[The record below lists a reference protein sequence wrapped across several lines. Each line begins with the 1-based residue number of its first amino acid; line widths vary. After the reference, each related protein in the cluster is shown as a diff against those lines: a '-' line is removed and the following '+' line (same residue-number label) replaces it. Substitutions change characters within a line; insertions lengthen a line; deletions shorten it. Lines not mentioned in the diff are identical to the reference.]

1 MNDEFLIASPVL
13 LIYVLLSSYT
23 NIEYLIRSTVYS
35 NKKHKKKDRQMKK
48 DRRTNNNLEN

>member
-35 NKKHKKKDRQMKK
+35 NKKHQKKDRQMKK
-48 DRRTNNNLEN
+48 DRRTNNNL